1 MSPQVCHHSTLVL
14 LEMTDFMADA
24 KSSISHSASPLP
36 ERLQDQR
43 TQNQK
48 KSVQDVTKQSYKYD
62 NFTNLRASSLHW
74 EFFSP
79 SAKVSAHLS
88 ALLPKVLFTMC
99 SSVNTECGMQRAEE
113 IVLYSQTPTFTPE
126 IL

>member
-62 NFTNLRASSLHW
+62 NFTNLRASSLH
-74 EFFSP
+74 
-79 SAKVSAHLS
+79 
-88 ALLPKVLFTMC
+88 
-99 SSVNTECGMQRAEE
+99 
-113 IVLYSQTPTFTPE
+113 
-126 IL
+126 